1 MDFVNQNRYPVS
13 MTPNTAVRYL
23 DRTTPPH
30 ISTLILLASLPAL
43 SMNMFLPSLP
53 AMAEY
58 FAVDYRLMQLS
69 VALYLGVS
77 AILQLMI
84 GPLSDR
90 FGRRPLILAGGALF
104 LLATLGCIWA
114 PTAEIFLAFRMAQAV
129 IATGMAISR
138 AVVRDMVPDAQ
149 AASMIGYVTMGM
161 SLAPMLGPLLGGVLD
176 SYFGWHS
183 VFWLLFV
190 LGVALFVLS
199 WYDLGE
205 TSATTNRSFA
215 EQFRQ
220 YPELLMSRRFWGYC
234 LSATFASGA
243 FFAYLGGAP
252 FVGKEI
258 FHMNAI
264 WLGLSFGAVS
274 FGYMMGNF
282 LSGRF
287 STRIGINRMILFGC
301 IIAAVGISISMAL
314 FYLGLGNAITFFAFM
329 STVGLGNGM
338 TLPNASAGMLSV
350 RPDLAGSASG
360 LGGAILIGGGAGLS
374 AFSGSRLS
382 VDSGVYPLLWIMIAC
397 SVLAILAILFVMHRE
412 RQLSM

>member
-1 MDFVNQNRYPVS
+1 
-13 MTPNTAVRYL
+13 
-23 DRTTPPH
+23 
-30 ISTLILLASLPAL
+30 
-43 SMNMFLPSLP
+43 
-53 AMAEY
+53 
-58 FAVDYRLMQLS
+58 
-69 VALYLGVS
+69 
-77 AILQLMI
+77 
-84 GPLSDR
+84 
-90 FGRRPLILAGGALF
+90 
-104 LLATLGCIWA
+104 
-114 PTAEIFLAFRMAQAV
+114 
-129 IATGMAISR
+129 
-138 AVVRDMVPDAQ
+138 
-149 AASMIGYVTMGM
+149 
-161 SLAPMLGPLLGGVLD
+161 
-176 SYFGWHS
+176 
-183 VFWLLFV
+183 
-190 LGVALFVLS
+190 VALFVLS

-205 TSATTNRSFA
+205 TSTTTNRSFA

-314 FYLGLGNAITFFAFM
+314 FYLGLGNAVTFFAFM

-374 AFSGSRLS
+374 AFSGSQLS
-382 VDSGVYPLLWIMIAC
+382 VDTGVYPLLKIMIAS
-397 SVLAILAILFVMHRE
+397 SVLAILAILYVMRRE

>member
-1 MDFVNQNRYPVS
+1 MHKPV
-13 MTPNTAVRYL
+13 VRYL

-58 FAVDYRLMQLS
+58 FAVDYRVMQLS

-77 AILQLMI
+77 AVLQLII

-90 FGRRPLILAGGALF
+90 YGRRPLILTGGALF

-114 PTAEIFLAFRMAQAV
+114 PTAEIFLIFRMAQAV

-138 AVVRDMVPDAQ
+138 AVVRDMVPDAE

-161 SLAPMLGPLLGGVLD
+161 ALAPMLGPLVGGVLD

-183 VFWLLFV
+183 VFWLLFI
-190 LGVALFVLS
+190 LGAGLLALS
-199 WYDLGE
+199 WRDLGE
-205 TSATTNRSFA
+205 TSTSTNRSFA

-234 LSATFASGA
+234 LSAAFASGA

-282 LSGRF
+282 ISGRF
-287 STRIGINRMILFGC
+287 STRIGINRMILFGG
-301 IIAAVGISISMAL
+301 IIAAAGISCSMMI
-314 FYLGLGNAITFFAFM
+314 FYMGLGTPVTFFAFM
-329 STVGLGNGM
+329 STVGVGNGM
-338 TLPNASAGMLSV
+338 TLPNANAGMLSV

-360 LGGAILIGGGAGLS
+360 LGGAILIGGGAALS
-374 AFSGSRLS
+374 AFSGSQLS
-382 VDSGVYPLLWIMIAC
+382 TETGVYPLLWIMVSS
-397 SVLAILAILFVMHRE
+397 SVMAILAILYVIRRE
-412 RQLSM
+412 QVLATQ